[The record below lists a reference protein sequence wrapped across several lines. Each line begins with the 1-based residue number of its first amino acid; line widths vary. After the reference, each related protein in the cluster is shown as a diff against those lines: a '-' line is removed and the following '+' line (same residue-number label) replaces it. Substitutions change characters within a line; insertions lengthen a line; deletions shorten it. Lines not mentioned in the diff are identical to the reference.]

1 MTIKTNYENYIERQG
16 AKTCLNFDIINTQC
30 FECVKNGTWQYCS
43 GYNAAPKSDE
53 PEQIKF
59 VMPPEELAELNK
71 EQTEKEEKQ
80 RKMSLDYYYRNR
92 ERILEKIRKKK
103 MEAGNDKSN

>member
-1 MTIKTNYENYIERQG
+1 MTIKENYENYIARQG

-43 GYNAAPKSDE
+43 GYNAAPKADE
-53 PEQIKF
+53 TEEIKF

-71 EQTEKEEKQ
+71 DQNEKEELQ
-80 RKMSLDYYYRNR
+80 RKRSLNWYYRNR
-92 ERILEKIRKKK
+92 DRIRAAYKNRKK
-103 MEAGNDKSN
+103 EAK